1 MTLCCKTIT
10 KKIFFILSHFLGEYV
25 ITSTTIYFQEK
36 LINQE
41 KLILV
46 IGTDATGEL
55 RYLLMFVWKSK

>member
-10 KKIFFILSHFLGEYV
+10 KKFFFILSHFLGEYV

>member
-1 MTLCCKTIT
+1 MTLCCKIFT
-10 KKIFFILSHFLGEYV
+10 KKVFFILSNFLGEYV

-55 RYLLMFVWKSK
+55 RYLLMFVWQSK